1 MRLISI
7 MVELGV
13 IVGGLG
19 LETEAQCRNL
29 AVMATTSIPDPSEAL
44 RLQEELATQ
53 FSLLSYGSGLGVRTF
68 TALGRNARFGRAG
81 PLRLQ
86 LELIK
91 PGLFYLA

>member
-53 FSLLSYGSGLGVRTF
+53 FSLLSYGSGLGV
-68 TALGRNARFGRAG
+68 
-81 PLRLQ
+81 
-86 LELIK
+86 ELS
-91 PGLFYLA
+91 PHWDEMLDLVELVRCASSLN